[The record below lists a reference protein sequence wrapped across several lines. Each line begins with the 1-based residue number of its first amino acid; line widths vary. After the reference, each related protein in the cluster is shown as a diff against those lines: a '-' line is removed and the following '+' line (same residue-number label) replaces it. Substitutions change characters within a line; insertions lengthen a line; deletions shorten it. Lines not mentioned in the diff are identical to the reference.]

1 MADYKV
7 DGLEANTSRV
17 EKLVDRAK
25 SHGGI
30 VWFLPDEPRTVRY
43 SVDSEDFDEYPGW
56 DFVDAGVVKIIYKN
70 IDENFDLTNKDLLD
84 TITNVLSGRQT
95 PEDAEVL
102 TKYGS
107 TIEMEKE
114 IDSEPE
120 SEEEEKVEDDFV
132 KLTKKGRIDGRSRA
146 YKETVSRLRA
156 KRKIKKQEEGE

>member
-1 MADYKV
+1 MADFEV
-7 DGLEANTSRV
+7 DGLEASSSRV
-17 EKLVDRAK
+17 RKLVNKAK

-56 DFVDAGVVKIIYKN
+56 DFVDAGVVKIVYKN
-70 IDENFDLTNKDLLD
+70 ISEDLDLTNKGLLN

-95 PEDAEVL
+95 PEDAETL
-102 TKYGS
+102 AKYGS

-120 SEEEEKVEDDFV
+120 NEEEEKVDDDTV

-156 KRKIKKQEEGE
+156 KRKAKKQEEGE

>member
-1 MADYKV
+1 MADYEV
-7 DGLEANTSRV
+7 DGLEASSSRV
-17 EKLVDRAK
+17 RKLVNKAK
-25 SHGGI
+25 AHGGI

-56 DFVDAGVVKIIYKN
+56 DFVDAGVVKIVYKN
-70 IDENFDLTNKDLLD
+70 ISEDLDLTNKGLLN

-95 PEDAEVL
+95 PEDAETL
-102 TKYGS
+102 AKYGS
-107 TIEMEKE
+107 TIEMEKD

-120 SEEEEKVEDDFV
+120 NEEEKVDDDTV

-156 KRKIKKQEEGE
+156 KRKAKKQEEGE